1 MKLIK
6 RYLEDSN
13 YHFLIHRSLYLLGLA
28 TIFCGLGWSNILMS
42 IGQFIILG
50 NWILELDFSRKWKS
64 LKENKLVWILLS
76 LILLHFIGLLWT
88 SDFSYGFRDIEKKLP
103 LLLLPVVLASSKKL
117 EEKELYGLL
126 GIYLITLFILTI
138 ASYFKL
144 FGWTNEEIIDK
155 RELSIYISHIRYGL
169 NISLAIFISFL
180 LAKRIKRFQLPLF
193 GLALWFTA
201 SLVLFELYTGIL
213 TFLFASSILLINQL
227 LKSDIKIITKLTP
240 LLILTAVFYYCFSI
254 IKRIQTEFSNG
265 ISLNFDQE
273 SFKGTKSKNGNYY
286 WNEPDIKIAEN
297 GVYVWRFIAKKEVEK
312 QWNKRSTLAFNGLD
326 KKGQKLET
334 TVYRFLSSK
343 GLKKDSVGMEQL
355 TNAEIKAIENGI
367 ANAYYLNHS
376 PIENRI
382 HRSFYE
388 FENYQKRG
396 IASGF
401 SLVMRIEY
409 WKTAI
414 KIFKQNWL
422 FGVGTGDVKE
432 SFKEQYKKDK
442 STLSEQYRRRAHNQY
457 LTIALTFGLI
467 GFFIFILFL
476 LYPIWKVQLYKNPLY
491 LSFFI
496 IACLSFI
503 TEDTLETQAGVT
515 FFAFFNTLFIL
526 GIPKSLK

>member
-1 MKLIK
+1 
-6 RYLEDSN
+6 
-13 YHFLIHRSLYLLGLA
+13 
-28 TIFCGLGWSNILMS
+28 MS
-42 IGQFIILG
+42 VGQFIILG
-50 NWILELDFSRKWKS
+50 NWILELDFSRKWTI
-64 LKENKLVWILLS
+64 LKENKIVWVLLS
-76 LILLHFIGLLWT
+76 LIILHLIGLMWT

-103 LLLLPVVLASSKKL
+103 LLLLPVIFASSKKL
-117 EEKELYGLL
+117 EKKELYSLL
-126 GIYLITLFILTI
+126 GIYLLTLFILTI

-144 FGWTNEEIIDK
+144 FGWTDEEIIDK

-169 NISLAIFISFL
+169 NISFAIFISFF
-180 LAKRIKRFQLPLF
+180 LAKKIKQFQLILF
-193 GLALWFTA
+193 GIALWFSV

-213 TFLFASSILLINQL
+213 TFLFASSVLLINQL
-227 LKSDIKIITKLTP
+227 LKSDIKIITKLAP
-240 LLILTAVFYYCFSI
+240 LLLLIGVFYYCFSV
-254 IKRIQTEFSNG
+254 IKSVQYEFSNG
-265 ISLNFDQE
+265 IPLNFDQE
-273 SFKGTKSKNGNYY
+273 SFKGAKSEKGNYY
-286 WNEPDIKIAEN
+286 WNEADLKITEN

-312 QWNKRSTLAFNGLD
+312 QWNKRSALDFDGLD

-355 TNAEIKAIENGI
+355 TTGEIEAIENGI
-367 ANAYYLNHS
+367 ANVYYLNHN

-414 KIFKQNWL
+414 KIFKKNWL

-432 SFKEQYKKDK
+432 TFKEQYKKDN
-442 STLSEQYRRRAHNQY
+442 STLSEKYRRRAHNQY
-457 LTIALTFGLI
+457 LTIALTFGVI
-467 GFFIFILFL
+467 GFILFILFL

-526 GIPKSLK
+526 GVPKSLK